1 MSDNKPTPPISASAS
16 ALWNYFV
23 LARLHKFPLGAS
35 LMFWPG
41 AWGIV
46 LSARMVKMAPQEVVV
61 QTLLC
66 LVGETLVHNAACIW
80 NDMCDREYDR
90 QVERTKTRPLA
101 SGAISMAGAGTFLL
115 AHVIVCCLFLTL
127 AGLEGL
133 KVGLVGLFV
142 FNPIYPL
149 TKRWTHWPQA
159 WLGPVMTWGLA
170 VAWVSIQGY
179 TNLDALAALFFGG
192 ICWTIYY
199 DTIYGCQD
207 RRDDV
212 KAGVKSTAVLF
223 GAWVRPILTFFAS
236 LVVFSLVAAGRVMD
250 SGPSYFAIT
259 VGGGVACF
267 AWQMAT
273 LDFDDDKQCLKAFKA
288 NGNLVGFVL
297 WAGMFVDYLQYVGV
311 HRVVL

>member
-1 MSDNKPTPPISASAS
+1 MSDTRSSPLPPARTP

-23 LARLHKFPLGAS
+23 LTRLHKFPLGAS

-41 AWGIV
+41 AWGVV
-46 LSARMVKMAPQEVVV
+46 LSARIVKMPRREVAI
-61 QTLLC
+61 QTLLY

-80 NDMCDREYDR
+80 NDMCDREYDK

-115 AHVIVCCLFLTL
+115 VHVIVCSIFLTL
-127 AGLEGL
+127 AGPEGL
-133 KVGLVGLFV
+133 KVGMIGLFV

-149 TKRWTHWPQA
+149 TKRWTYWPQA

-192 ICWTIYY
+192 FCWTIYY

-223 GAWVRPILTFFAS
+223 GARVRPILTLFAS
-236 LVVFSLVAAGRVMD
+236 LVLFSLAFAGWVMD
-250 SGPSYFAIT
+250 SGPSYFTIT
-259 VGGGVACF
+259 IGGGAACF

-273 LDFDDDKQCLKAFKA
+273 LDFDDDKQCLRAFKA
-288 NGNLVGFVL
+288 NGNLIGLVL
-297 WAGMFVDYLQYVGV
+297 WMGMLVDYL
-311 HRVVL
+311 